1 MKMYKLIGAD
11 GKEYLSE
18 TPGEYGGNGK
28 PLRDMENIVQSIDD
42 SIRSMRFRRDI
53 HPTDMAPAIYRA
65 NRKLKLSCQS
75 WGYLKIP
82 DGGVIFNA
90 RTESVREKKLFSAG
104 IQYHRAVIPAAH
116 FYEWNASREKNT
128 FRRQDGRTM
137 FLAGFYDIIG
147 NKERFVILTTQA
159 NDSMRSV
166 HDRMPLVLEERQLED
181 WICDDRCTN
190 RLLEQVPVLMNRQSE
205 YEQMS
210 LF

>member
-1 MKMYKLIGAD
+1 MCGVFHVD
-11 GKEYLSE
+11 DS
-18 TPGEYGGNGK
+18 T
-28 PLRDMENIVQSIDD
+28 LRGMENIVQSIDD

-53 HPTDMAPAIYRA
+53 HPTDMAPVIYRV

-75 WGYLKIP
+75 WGYPKIP
-82 DGGVIFNA
+82 NGGVIFNA